1 MCRLRP
7 TRRRQRPW
15 IPCSVDSPP
24 DPRNAASLVYVYT
37 ILYDRLARFYSRD
50 ITNTSPPW
58 PITYNLYLSTDGAT
72 VENGPAH
79 APYPSCH
86 GKEAKP
92 RSVTMDLRTND
103 PVGPSAHTCTLLTC
117 LLRRRPSDRRRQTQG
132 LHPPEDCSES
142 RLDHKHPV
150 GSSAQTCTLA
160 APAVS
165 SRLDP
170 NPSAEPERRT
180 RTLNGIRRFCR
191 HPLNPRP
198 GSSSRWTFVV
208 ATIGLCAA
216 ERTFGSE
223 ATEVEHA
230 SHHEAYERDRGA
242 DMQA

>member
-15 IPCSVDSPP
+15 IPWTPLRIPGTLNLSCT
-24 DPRNAASLVYVYT
+24 R

-72 VENGPAH
+72 VGKTDPPMPPNP
-79 APYPSCH
+79 PCH

-92 RSVTMDLRTND
+92 RSVTMDLLTTE
-103 PVGPSAHTCTLLTC
+103 PVRPSAHTCTLLTC

-150 GSSAQTCTLA
+150 GPSAQTCTLA

-165 SRLDP
+165 SRPDP
-170 NPSAEPERRT
+170 NPSAEPE
-180 RTLNGIRRFCR
+180 
-191 HPLNPRP
+191 
-198 GSSSRWTFVV
+198 S
-208 ATIGLCAA
+208 
-216 ERTFGSE
+216 
-223 ATEVEHA
+223 
-230 SHHEAYERDRGA
+230 
-242 DMQA
+242 